1 MKYMKNI
8 KLCLLLL
15 LTGFSTFLTATAQRT
30 ENFKS
35 PLYEYQTAVDLFNK
49 EKYGSAQQYFKFVYE
64 STEDRQH
71 DLRTNSLF
79 YQGVCA
85 AKLDNQDAGY
95 LLQTFIDRY
104 PVHTSVPEAR
114 YYLGRFYFARKDYKK
129 AIAQFDQIYEAE
141 IQPENVQEYNF
152 KKGYSCFMLKD
163 NDNAKLF
170 FRKAREMEG
179 PYRERSIYYLA
190 YMEYQAEHYDAALED
205 FLLLRDNPDFKS
217 EVPYFLTQIYFKDQ
231 QYEKVLQVAPEVSKP
246 KDKNQAQVV
255 RCLALAHYNLN
266 QYEEAAGE
274 FAKLQDDKQIKLD
287 RNDWF
292 AMGFTDYRVQRYSE
306 AITEF
311 SRAANDKDPDLMTQQ
326 CYFLIA
332 DCYMKTGQR
341 TLAAQSFKEASKYD
355 FDSRIKEESMFNYA
369 KLQCET
375 SASPFNTGIEALQD
389 YLNQFPHAQH
399 SEEAADYLSRI
410 YLSTK
415 NYQAAIASI
424 EKLKTKSPAILKA
437 YQRCTYNR
445 ALELINNKNYKE
457 AILLLNKTLS
467 APSDKNTHLDAL
479 YWKAEAQYR
488 NEQYKDSYYSFQT
501 YQNADK
507 ASTSQ
512 FYVSSYYSLGYA
524 ALKMKR
530 YKDAAN
536 HFKTYLNKSKKSDDL
551 DIQADASSRLADC
564 YFMQLDLPNAIRY
577 YDQCER
583 LGQANA
589 DYAVYQLAKCYGYQK
604 NNSKKIQTL
613 ERLLNTYASSSY
625 RDDAE
630 FDLAVTYHTQN
641 EYASAISSY
650 KAFIKNHP
658 KSQHIRQAN
667 TRLAQAYLNSDNP
680 QMAISTYKY
689 VVETF
694 PGSQEAKDALANLE
708 TIYTENGNTSEFF
721 DYVRSKN
728 MNISADRKD
737 SIAFKAAE
745 TKYNR
750 GDCEASIAACQDY
763 LRQFP
768 NGSFVAKAHF
778 YKGECEYGMR
788 RYDDALADY
797 EAIIRKFKTEYNVTA
812 LHKAASILY
821 NDKKYAKA
829 LTYFNKLM
837 ENTTAEDEVVYA
849 NNGAMRCAYFLK
861 DYRSALTSAENII
874 RSAQSDQDLLSEAL
888 LIAGNS
894 AMELHEVATAKDY
907 YGRLMPKG
915 SNDLCAEAAYHLA
928 DIALNYDKNLADC
941 EARIKAILGSDYSS
955 EYWYARTFILYG
967 DLYKAK
973 GNYFQARHTYQ
984 SIVDNYAGEDLVKLA
999 KQKIAEVDA
1008 LED

>member
-1 MKYMKNI
+1 MKSFKI
-8 KLCLLLL
+8 SLLLL
-15 LTGFSTFLTATAQRT
+15 ITGVFSFQWAFSQRT

-49 EKYGSAQQYFKFVYE
+49 EKYGSAQQYFKYVYE
-64 STEDRQH
+64 STEDKQH
-71 DLRTNSLF
+71 DLKTNSLF

-85 AKLDNQDAGY
+85 AKLDNQDAGF

-114 YYLGRFYFARKDYKK
+114 FYLGRFYFARKNYKK
-129 AIAQFDQIYEAE
+129 AIAQFEEIYESE
-141 IQPENVQEYNF
+141 IQPENVQEYHF
-152 KKGYSCFMLKD
+152 KKGYSYFMTED
-163 NDNAKLF
+163 FDNAKMM
-170 FRKAREMEG
+170 FRKAQSEEG
-179 PYRERSIYYLA
+179 PYKDRSTYYIA
-190 YMEYQAEHYDAALED
+190 YMAYQAEQYDVALED
-205 FLLLRDNPDFKS
+205 FLTLKDNPDFKN
-217 EVPYFLTQIYFKDQ
+217 EVPYFLTQIYFKDGD
-231 QYEKVLQVAPEVSKP
+231 YEKVLQVAPDVDIA

-255 RCLALAHYNLN
+255 RCKALSYYNLN
-266 QYEEAAGE
+266 QYEEAAE
-274 FAKLQDDKQIKLD
+274 QFAKLQDNNLISLD

-292 AMGFTDYRVQRYSE
+292 AMGFTDYRVQRYNE
-306 AITEF
+306 AITDF
-311 SRAANDKDPDLMTQQ
+311 SHAANDKEPDQMTQQ

-341 TLAAQSFKEASKYD
+341 TLASQSFKEASKYD
-355 FDSRIKEESMFNYA
+355 FDANIKQESLFNYA

-375 SASPFNTGIEALQD
+375 STSPFNNGIEALQD
-389 YLNQFPHAQH
+389 YLNRYPHANH
-399 SEEAADYLSRI
+399 SDEAADYLSRI

-415 NYQAAIASI
+415 NYQAAINSI

-437 YQRCTYNR
+437 YQRCTFNR
-445 ALELINNKNYKE
+445 ALELINNRNNKD
-457 AILLLNKTLS
+457 AITLLNKTLS
-467 APSDKNTHLDAL
+467 SPSDKKIHLDAM
-479 YWKAEAQYR
+479 YWKGEAQYR
-488 NEQYKDSYYSFQT
+488 NEQYKDAYYSLQS

-507 ASTSQ
+507 ASSNE
-512 FYVSSYYSLGYA
+512 YYINSYYSLGYA
-524 ALKMKR
+524 ALKLKR
-530 YKDAAN
+530 YRDAAN
-536 HFKTYLNKSKKSDDL
+536 HFKTYLNKSNKSEDI
-551 DIQADASSRLADC
+551 DIQADASARLADC
-564 YFMQLDLPNAIRY
+564 YFMQLDLANAIKY

-583 LGQANA
+583 LGQSNA

-604 NNSKKIQTL
+604 NNNKKIQTL
-613 ERLLNTYASSSY
+613 ERLLTTYPNTNYK
-625 RDDAE
+625 DDAE
-630 FDLAVTYHTQN
+630 YDLAVTYHTQN
-641 EYASAISSY
+641 DYVSAISAY
-650 KAFIKNHP
+650 KSFIKKHP
-658 KSQHIRQAN
+658 KSPYIRQAH

-689 VVETF
+689 VVETY

-728 MNISADRKD
+728 MNISADRQD

-763 LRQFP
+763 IRQFP
-768 NGSFVAKAHF
+768 NGSFVARAHF

-797 EAIIRKFKTEYNVTA
+797 EVIIKRYKTEHNVTA

-821 NDKKYAKA
+821 NDKKYSKA

-837 ENTTAEDEVVYA
+837 ENTTNEDELIYA
-849 NNGAMRCAYFLK
+849 NNGAMRCAYNLK
-861 DYRSALTSAENII
+861 EYRSALTSAENII
-874 RSAQSDQDLLSEAL
+874 KSGQPDQDLLSEAL

-894 AMELHEVATAKDY
+894 ALALNEVSTAKNY
-907 YGRLMPKG
+907 YSQLMPKG

-928 DIALNYDKNLADC
+928 DIALTYDKNLNDC

-967 DLYKAK
+967 DLYRAK
-973 GNYFQARHTYQ
+973 GNNFQARHTYQ

-999 KQKIAEVDA
+999 KEKIAEIDA
-1008 LED
+1008 LEK

>member
-1 MKYMKNI
+1 MKII
-8 KLCLLLL
+8 KMTLLLL
-15 LTGFSTFLTATAQRT
+15 MTGFFTIQFASAQRT

-35 PLYEYQTAVDLFNK
+35 PQYEYQTAVDLFNK
-49 EKYGSAQQYFKFVYE
+49 EKYGSAQQYFKYVYE
-64 STEDRQH
+64 STEDNQH

-104 PVHTSVPEAR
+104 PVHTSVPEAH
-114 YYLGRFYFARKDYKK
+114 YYLGRFYFARKNYKK
-129 AIAQFDQIYEAE
+129 AIAQFDEIYESQ
-141 IQPENVQEYNF
+141 IQPENVQEYHF
-152 KKGYSCFMLKD
+152 KKGYCYFMTED
-163 NDNAKLF
+163 YDNAKMM
-170 FRKAREMEG
+170 FRKAREEEG
-179 PYRERSIYYLA
+179 PYRDRSAYYLA
-190 YMEYQAEHYDAALED
+190 YMAYQSEQFDAALED
-205 FLLLRDNPDFKS
+205 FLTLKDNPEFKS
-217 EVPYFLTQIYFKDQ
+217 EVPYFLTQIYFNEE
-231 QYEKVLQVAPEVSKP
+231 QYDKVLEVAPEITTP

-255 RCLALAHYNLN
+255 RCVALSYYNLN
-266 QYEEAAGE
+266 QYEEAAE
-274 FAKLQDDKQIKLD
+274 QFAKLQNTNLISLD

-292 AMGFTDYRVQRYSE
+292 AMGFTDYRVKRYNE
-306 AITEF
+306 AITDF
-311 SRAANDKDPDLMTQQ
+311 SHAANDKKPDAMTQQ

-355 FDSRIKEESMFNYA
+355 FDGSIKEESLFNYA

-375 SASPFNTGIEALQD
+375 STSPFNNGIEALQD
-389 YLNQFPHAQH
+389 YLNQYPHAQH
-399 SEEAADYLSRI
+399 SSEASEYLSRI

-415 NYQAAIASI
+415 NYQAAISSI

-445 ALELINNKNYKE
+445 ALEMINNKNNKD
-457 AILLLNKTLS
+457 AITLLNKTLS
-467 APSDKNTHLDAL
+467 SPSDKKVHLDAL

-488 NEQYKDSYYSFQT
+488 NEQFKDAYYSFQT
-501 YQNADK
+501 YQNADR
-507 ASTSQ
+507 SSSNEH
-512 FYVSSYYSLGYA
+512 YVNSYYSLGYA

-530 YKDAAN
+530 YRDAAY
-536 HFKTYLNKSKKSDDL
+536 HFKTYLNKTKNTEDV
-551 DIQADASSRLADC
+551 DIQADASARLADC
-564 YFMQLDLPNAIRY
+564 YFMQLDLPNAIKY

-583 LGQANA
+583 LGQSNA

-604 NNSKKIQTL
+604 NNNKKIQAL
-613 ERLLNTYASSSY
+613 DRLLTSYPSSSY
-625 RDDAE
+625 KDDAE
-630 FDLAVTYHTQN
+630 FDLAVTHHTQN
-641 EYASAISSY
+641 DYASAISAY
-650 KAFIKNHP
+650 KSFIKNHP
-658 KSQHIRQAN
+658 KSQYIRQAH
-667 TRLAQAYLNSDNP
+667 TRLAQAYLNSDNL

-689 VVETF
+689 VVETY

-763 LRQFP
+763 LHQFP
-768 NGSFVAKAHF
+768 NCSFVAKAHF

-797 EAIIRKFKTEYNVTA
+797 EAIIKKFKTEYNVTA

-821 NDKKYAKA
+821 NDKKYSRA

-837 ENTTAEDEVVYA
+837 ENTTAEDEVIYA

-874 RSAQSDQDLLSEAL
+874 RSNQPDQDLLSEAL

-894 AMELHEVATAKDY
+894 ALELNEISTAKSY
-907 YGRLMPKG
+907 YSQLMPKG

-928 DIALNYDKNLADC
+928 DIALNHDKNLADC
-941 EARIKAILGSDYSS
+941 EARVKAILGSDYSS

-984 SIVDNYAGEDLVKLA
+984 SIVDNYVGDDLVKLA
-999 KQKIAEVDA
+999 RDKIAEIDA
-1008 LED
+1008 LEN

>member
-1 MKYMKNI
+1 MKI
-8 KLCLLLL
+8 FKLSLL
-15 LTGFSTFLTATAQRT
+15 FLMAGVLAVQTASAQRT

-49 EKYGSAQQYFKFVYE
+49 EKYGSAQQYFKYVYE
-64 STEDRQH
+64 STDDKQH

-114 YYLGRFYFARKDYKK
+114 FYLGRFYFARKNYKK
-129 AIAQFDQIYEAE
+129 TIEHFDEIYESQ
-141 IQPENVQEYNF
+141 IQPENVQEYHF
-152 KKGYSCFMLKD
+152 KKGYAYFMTKD
-163 NDNAKLF
+163 YDNAKMMFL
-170 FRKAREMEG
+170 KSREEEG
-179 PYRERSIYYLA
+179 PYKDRSTYYLA
-190 YMEYQAEHYDAALED
+190 YMAYQNEQYDAALED
-205 FLLLRDNPDFKS
+205 FLTLKDNPEFKN
-217 EVPYFLTQIYFKDQ
+217 EVPYFLTQIYFKEK
-231 QYEKVLQVAPEVSKP
+231 QYEKVLHVAPEVNIP
-246 KDKNQAQVV
+246 KDQNQSQVV
-255 RCLALAHYNLN
+255 RCTALSHYNLN
-266 QYEEAAGE
+266 QYEEAAEG
-274 FAKLQDDKQIKLD
+274 FAKLQDNTQITMD

-292 AMGFTDYRVQRYSE
+292 AMGFTNYRVRKYNE
-306 AITEF
+306 AIPDF
-311 SRAANDKDPDLMTQQ
+311 SRAANDKEPDAMTQQ

-355 FDSRIKEESMFNYA
+355 FDPAIKEEALFNYA

-375 SASPFNTGIEALQD
+375 STSPFNNGIEALQD
-389 YLNQFPHAQH
+389 YLNQYPHAQH
-399 SEEAADYLSRI
+399 SEEASDYLSRI

-415 NYQAAIASI
+415 NYQAAITSI
-424 EKLKTKSPAILKA
+424 EKLKSKSPAILKA

-445 ALELINNKNYKE
+445 ALEQLNNKNNKE
-457 AILLLNKTLS
+457 AIALLNKTIS
-467 APSDKNTHLDAL
+467 SPSDKKTHLDAL

-501 YQNADK
+501 YQNASG
-507 ASTSQ
+507 ASSNEY
-512 FYVSSYYSLGYA
+512 YVPSYYSLGYA
-524 ALKMKR
+524 ALKLKR
-530 YKDAAN
+530 YKDSGN
-536 HFKTYLNKSKKSDDL
+536 NFKTYLNKTNKSEDIDL
-551 DIQADASSRLADC
+551 QADASARLADC
-564 YFMQLDLPNAIRY
+564 YFMQLDLPNAIKY

-583 LGQANA
+583 LGQSNA

-604 NNSKKIQTL
+604 NNNKKIQTL
-613 ERLLNTYASSSY
+613 ERLLNNYSSTSY
-625 RDDAE
+625 KDDAE
-630 FDLAVTYHTQN
+630 YDLAVTYHTQN
-641 EYASAISSY
+641 DYTSAISAY
-650 KAFIKNHP
+650 KSFIKNHP
-658 KSQHIRQAN
+658 KSQYIRQAH

-689 VVETF
+689 VVETY

-728 MNISADRKD
+728 MNISADRQD
-737 SIAFKAAE
+737 SISFKAAE

-763 LRQFP
+763 IRQFP

-788 RYDDALADY
+788 RYDDALVDY
-797 EAIIRKFKTEYNVTA
+797 EAIIKNYKTEYNVTA

-837 ENTTAEDEVVYA
+837 ENTTAEEEILYA

-861 DYRSALTSAENII
+861 EYRSALTSAENII
-874 RSAQSDQDLLSEAL
+874 RANQPDQDLLSEAL

-894 AMELHEVATAKDY
+894 AMELNEVATAKGY
-907 YGRLMPKG
+907 YSQLMPKG

-928 DIALNYDKNLADC
+928 DIALNHDKNLDDC

-955 EYWYARTFILYG
+955 EYWYAKTFILYG

-984 SIVDNYAGEDLVKLA
+984 SIVDNYGGADLVKMA
-999 KQKIAEVDA
+999 KEKIAEVDA
-1008 LED
+1008 LDNK

>member
-1 MKYMKNI
+1 MKII
-8 KLCLLLL
+8 KTTLLLL
-15 LTGFSTFLTATAQRT
+15 MTGFFTIQFASAQRT

-35 PLYEYQTAVDLFNK
+35 PQYEYQTAVDLFNK
-49 EKYGSAQQYFKFVYE
+49 EKYGSAQQYFKYVYE
-64 STEDRQH
+64 STEDKQH
-71 DLRTNSLF
+71 DLKTNSLF

-114 YYLGRFYFARKDYKK
+114 YYLGRFYFARKNYKK
-129 AIAQFDQIYEAE
+129 AIAQFDKIYESE
-141 IQPENVQEYNF
+141 IQPENVQEYHF
-152 KKGYSCFMLKD
+152 KKGYCYFMTED
-163 NDNAKLF
+163 YDNAKMM
-170 FRKAREMEG
+170 FRKAREEEG
-179 PYRERSIYYLA
+179 PYKERSAYFLA
-190 YMEYQAEHYDAALED
+190 YMAYQAEQYDVALED
-205 FLLLRDNPDFKS
+205 FLALNKNPEFKD
-217 EVPYFLTQIYFKDQ
+217 EVPYFLTQIYFKEG
-231 QYEKVLQVAPEVSKP
+231 QYDKVLEVAPEITTP
-246 KDKNQAQVV
+246 KDKNQAQVA
-255 RCLALAHYNLN
+255 RCLALSYYNQN
-266 QYEEAAGE
+266 RYEEAAE
-274 FAKLQDDKQIKLD
+274 QFAKLQNTELVTMN

-292 AMGFTDYRVQRYSE
+292 AMGFTNYRVKKFND
-306 AITEF
+306 AINDF
-311 SRAANDKDPDLMTQQ
+311 SRAANDNKPDAMTQQ

-332 DCYMKTGQR
+332 DCYMKTNQR

-355 FDSRIKEESMFNYA
+355 FDDNIKEESLFNYA

-375 SASPFNTGIEALQD
+375 STSPFNNGIEALQD
-389 YLNQFPHAQH
+389 YLNQYPHAQH

-415 NYQAAIASI
+415 NYQAAISSI
-424 EKLKTKSPAILKA
+424 EKLKTKNPSILKA

-445 ALELINNKNYKE
+445 ALELINNKNYKD
-457 AILLLNKTLS
+457 AITLLGKTLS
-467 APSDKNTHLDAL
+467 SPSDKKTHLDAL

-488 NEQYKDSYYSFQT
+488 NEQYKDAYYSFQN
-501 YQNADK
+501 YQNADR
-507 ASTSQ
+507 ASANEY
-512 FYVSSYYSLGYA
+512 YVSSYYSLGYA
-524 ALKMKR
+524 ALKLKR
-530 YKDAAN
+530 YKDAGN
-536 HFKTYLNKSKKSDDL
+536 HFKTYLNKAKNSEDL
-551 DIQADASSRLADC
+551 EIQADASARLADC
-564 YFMQLDLPNAIRY
+564 YFMQLDLSNAIKY

-583 LGQANA
+583 LGQSNA

-604 NNSKKIQTL
+604 NNNKKIQTL
-613 ERLLNTYASSSY
+613 ERLLNSYGSSSY
-625 RDDAE
+625 KDDAE
-630 FDLAVTYHTQN
+630 YDLAVTYHTQN
-641 EYASAISSY
+641 DYASAISAY
-650 KAFIKNHP
+650 KSFIKSHP
-658 KSQHIRQAN
+658 KSQYIRQAH

-689 VVETF
+689 VVETY

-750 GDCEASIAACQDY
+750 GDCESSIAACQDY

-788 RYDDALADY
+788 RYDDALVDY
-797 EAIIRKFKTEYNVTA
+797 EAIIKNFKSEFNVTA

-837 ENTTAEDEVVYA
+837 ENTTAEEEVIYA

-874 RSAQSDQDLLSEAL
+874 RSNQPDQDLLSEAL

-894 AMELHEVATAKDY
+894 ALELKETATAKSY
-907 YGRLMPKG
+907 YSQLMPKG

-928 DIALNYDKNLADC
+928 DIALNHDKNLDEC
-941 EARIKAILGSDYSS
+941 ESRIKAILGSDYSS

-967 DLYKAK
+967 DLYKAR

-984 SIVDNYAGEDLVKLA
+984 SIVDNYNGDDLVKMA
-999 KQKIAEVDA
+999 QQKIAEVDA
-1008 LED
+1008 LDNK